1 VRLIGLFLSFIFFFQ
16 NSAFAKADC
25 ETMKIKLDIVSAH
38 IKKLYDDKGKEGEDE
53 TGNPYD
59 NFLIQVNLKNHLHS
73 LTSDPTKGVHDLE
86 DMKNLELDY
95 EVLSPL
101 DDSCKKFHESDPE
114 DAALKASC
122 DAFVYEYLTEEK
134 TRGEINE
141 QIKSDLEV
149 YSNKIKEVQE
159 STHFKSLKQVHKAMA
174 LDIMDNECA
183 LIEGEESEILDILCD
198 RGGLNDVE
206 PDGLDQLVQDNMKVI
221 LELNKKLNEPKNE
234 DVERSCAMLKGV
246 PLATKTAVEKRIT
259 DSKGDLIDFGYEDG
273 AIQYCDEVLEKQA
286 QRVKQEAKE
295 DEKKRKEEEKKK
307 KDDERKKKNNASN
320 KEVNR
325 DKEKNTNTNKESVT
339 KNRTKAKTKRYVSPE
354 TKRKRSRFWKT
365 TGTIAAAVGVS
376 GLLGYGLYKLFDSTV
391 ATSNPYVAPT
401 NTYTYPR
408 NFYNY
413 QMDPYESFQY
423 QQYMYNGY
431 MQSPNWVGQMPYD
444 NSPYSFEFGQ

>member
-1 VRLIGLFLSFIFFFQ
+1 MRLIGLFLSFIFFFQ
-16 NSAFAKADC
+16 NSAFATADC
-25 ETMKIKLDIVSAH
+25 DTMKIELDIVSAH
-38 IKKLYDDKGKEGEDE
+38 IKKLYEDKGKEGDE
-53 TGNPYD
+53 TGNPFD
-59 NFLIQVNLKNHLHS
+59 NFIIQVNLKNHLDS
-73 LTSDPTKGVHDLE
+73 IVNDPDMSVHDLE
-86 DMKNLELDY
+86 DMKDLELDY

-134 TRGEINE
+134 TRGEIND

-149 YSNKIKEVQE
+149 HSNKIKEVQE

-183 LIEGEESEILDILCD
+183 LLEGEESEILDILCD

-221 LELNKKLNEPKNE
+221 LELNKKLNEPKIE

-246 PLATKTAVEKRIT
+246 PLATKTGVEKRIT
-259 DSKGDLIDFGYEDG
+259 DNKGDLIDFGYEDG

-295 DEKKRKEEEKKK
+295 DEN
-307 KDDERKKKNNASN
+307 KNNTSN
-320 KEVNR
+320 KEVNK

-339 KNRTKAKTKRYVSPE
+339 KNRTKTKTKRYVSPE

-391 ATSNPYVAPT
+391 ANSNPYVAPT

>member
-1 VRLIGLFLSFIFFFQ
+1 MRFIGLFLSFIFFFQ
-16 NSAFAKADC
+16 NSAFATADC
-25 ETMKIKLDIVSAH
+25 ETMKNELDVVSAH
-38 IKKLYDDKGKEGEDE
+38 IRKLYDDKGKEGEDE

-59 NFLIQVNLKNHLHS
+59 NFLIQVNLKNHLDS
-73 LTSDPTKGVHDLE
+73 LTRDPTKGVIE
-86 DMKNLELDY
+86 PQDMENLELDY

-122 DAFVYEYLTEEK
+122 DAFVYEYLSEEK

-149 YSNKIKEVQE
+149 HSNKIKEVQE

-183 LIEGEESEILDILCD
+183 LLAGEESEILDILCD

-221 LELNKKLNEPKNE
+221 LELNKKLNAPKIE

-246 PLATKTAVEKRIT
+246 SLATKTGVEKKIT
-259 DSKGDLIDFGYEDG
+259 DEKGNQIDFGYDQNEFPFCHK
-273 AIQYCDEVLEKQA
+273 ILEQQKE
-286 QRVKQEAKE
+286 RVKQEAKE
-295 DEKKRKEEEKKK
+295 DEN
-307 KDDERKKKNNASN
+307 KNNTSN
-320 KEVNR
+320 KEVNK
-325 DKEKNTNTNKESVT
+325 DKEKNTNTNNESIT
-339 KNRTKAKTKRYVSPE
+339 KNRTNTKTKRYVSPE

-365 TGTIAAAVGVS
+365 TGTIAAAIGVS